1 VARSP
6 SWLIPNVMH
15 ETKATPFLLR
25 AAVALVIGSA
35 LVTGWLRPIYRGFVG
50 RVYEP
55 HWWGHLH
62 LISLAALVF
71 LFFFLWKRNWRLSM
85 LTLCAFFVSI
95 VPDCIPDYV
104 VAAA

>member
-1 VARSP
+1 MP
-6 SWLIPNVMH
+6 
-15 ETKATPFLLR
+15 ETNATPFPLR
-25 AAVALVIGSA
+25 ATVAVVIGCALVIG
-35 LVTGWLRPIYRGFVG
+35 WLKPIYQEFVG

-71 LFFFLWKRNWRLSM
+71 LFFFLWERNWKLSM
-85 LTLCAFFVSI
+85 LTLCAFFVSV
-95 VPDCIPDYV
+95 VPDCIPDYI